1 MLIQFRVENHRSL
14 CEEQV
19 LSMVAA
25 GTGEPGDERL
35 IRRAGLEEA
44 LLPAVALYGANAS
57 GKTNV
62 IGALKFM
69 MEAVRESQRLWEPDS
84 GTPQEPFALSS
95 KAGEPSLYEVDFL
108 LDEVRY
114 RYGFVLS
121 ATRIDAEWLEVWREG
136 QKRSLFE
143 READVFSFSEDL
155 PGENEAIKA
164 LTRPNSLFLSAA
176 AQNNHKALSSVFGW
190 FSAASFSNRNAPFQ
204 RVSSSEASI
213 LGHLFNMERQR
224 SLVQEENALIHR
236 QRDAVIQLL
245 RSADTGI
252 IDIKVF
258 QEDGAET
265 QVQAKSWPGRQS
277 EIYLRHRTE
286 DAARESWLPL
296 TVQSAGTIT
305 LLNMAIPVLAALVRG
320 GLLCVDELEANLH
333 PMVALEIVRLFN
345 DPKQNRHG
353 AQILFTTHDTNLLGN
368 VVGEPALRRDQV
380 WLTEK
385 DQKGATH
392 LYPLT
397 DFHPRADENL
407 ERGYL
412 QGRYGAIPFLGQLVS
427 LEDQGGGK

>member
-14 CEEQV
+14 CDEQV

-35 IRRAGLEEA
+35 IHRAGLEEA

-62 IGALKFM
+62 VGALRFM
-69 MEAVRESQRLWEPDS
+69 MEAVRDSQRLWEPDS

-121 ATRIDAEWLEVWREG
+121 AARVDEEWLEVWRDGE
-136 QKRSLFE
+136 KRSLFE
-143 READVFSFSEDL
+143 RVADEFSFSVDL

-176 AQNNHKALSSVFGW
+176 AQNNHQALSSVFGW
-190 FSAASFSNRNAPFQ
+190 LSTAFFTSWNAPSHS
-204 RVSSSEASI
+204 VMSTEAA
-213 LGHLFNMERQR
+213 LFGHLFGIGRPR
-224 SLVQEENALIHR
+224 SLIKDVHTSISR
-236 QRDAVIQLL
+236 RRDAITQLL
-245 RSADTGI
+245 GSVDTGI
-252 IDIKVF
+252 IDIKVV
-258 QEDGAET
+258 QDDGASKRGLKWWLGT
-265 QVQAKSWPGRQS
+265 QS

-286 DAARESWLPL
+286 DAEREAWLPL
-296 TVQSAGTIT
+296 AVQSAGTIT
-305 LLNMAIPVLAALVRG
+305 LLNMAIPITAVLERG

-368 VVGEPALRRDQV
+368 VLGEPALRRDQV

-427 LEDQGGGK
+427 LEAQSGGK

>member
-14 CEEQV
+14 CDEQV

-25 GTGEPGDERL
+25 STGEPGDERL
-35 IRRAGLEEA
+35 IRRSGLEEA

-62 IGALKFM
+62 VGALRFM

-95 KAGEPSLYEVDFL
+95 KAGEPSLYELDFL
-108 LDEVRY
+108 LEEVRY

-121 ATRIDAEWLEVWREG
+121 ATRVDAEWLEEWRDG

-143 READVFSFSEDL
+143 READEFSFSEDL
-155 PGENEAIKA
+155 PGENESIKA

-176 AQNNHKALSSVFGW
+176 AQNNHQALSSVFGW
-190 FSAASFSNRNAPFQ
+190 FSAAFFTNRNAPSH
-204 RVSSSEASI
+204 RVRSFEAS
-213 LGHLFNMERQR
+213 LLESLFGRRRQL
-224 SLVQEENALIHR
+224 SLFQEENAAINR
-236 QRDAVIQLL
+236 QRDAIAQLL

-252 IDIKVF
+252 IDIKVV

-265 QVQAKSWPGRQS
+265 HGLARLRIGRRS
-277 EIYLRHRTE
+277 EVYLRHRTE
-286 DAARESWLPL
+286 DAERESWLPL
-296 TVQSAGTIT
+296 SVQSAGTIT
-305 LLNMAIPVLAALVRG
+305 LLNMAIPITAVLMNG

-345 DPKQNRHG
+345 DPKQNQHG

-368 VVGEPALRRDQV
+368 VLGEPALRRDQV

-412 QGRYGAIPFLGQLVS
+412 QGRYGAIPFLGRLVS
-427 LEDQGGGK
+427 LEGQSGGI

>member
-14 CEEQV
+14 CDEQI
-19 LSMVAA
+19 LSMVAS
-25 GTGEPGDERL
+25 GTHEPGDERL
-35 IRRAGLEEA
+35 IRRAALEEA

-62 IGALKFM
+62 VGALRFM
-69 MEAVRESQRLWEPDS
+69 VGAVRDSQRLWEPDS
-84 GTPQEPFALSS
+84 GPPQEPFALSS
-95 KAGEPSLYEVDFL
+95 KVGEPSLYEIDFL

-121 ATRIDAEWLEVWREG
+121 AARVDAEWLEVWRDGE
-136 QKRSLFE
+136 KRALFE
-143 READVFSFSEDL
+143 READAFSFSEDL
-155 PGENEAIKA
+155 SGENEAIKA

-176 AQNNHKALSSVFGW
+176 AQNNHKALSSIFGW
-190 FSAASFSNRNAPFQ
+190 FSAVFFTNRNAPSQAGRASRDLLRDLLFDTSQ
-204 RVSSSEASI
+204 LHFPMFSEDKASNKR
-213 LGHLFNMERQR
+213 LRG
-224 SLVQEENALIHR
+224 
-236 QRDAVIQLL
+236 AVAQLL

-252 IDIKVF
+252 IDIKSA
-258 QEDGAET
+258 QEDRTEQGLGMLRAT
-265 QVQAKSWPGRQS
+265 RS

-286 DAARESWLPL
+286 DTEREAWLPL
-296 TVQSAGTIT
+296 AVQSAGTIT
-305 LLNMAIPVLAALVRG
+305 LLTMAIPILRVLERG
-320 GLLCVDELEANLH
+320 GLLCVDELEGNLH
-333 PMVALEIVRLFN
+333 PMVALELLRLFN
-345 DPKQNRHG
+345 DPRQNPHG

-368 VVGEPALRRDQV
+368 VLGEPALRRDQV

-427 LEDQGGGK
+427 LEGQGGGN

>member
-14 CEEQV
+14 CDEQV
-19 LSMVAA
+19 LSMVASE
-25 GTGEPGDERL
+25 TCEPGNERL
-35 IRRAGLEEA
+35 IRRAALQEA

-62 IGALKFM
+62 VGALRFM
-69 MEAVRESQRLWEPDS
+69 MGAVRDSQRLWEPDS
-84 GTPQEPFALSS
+84 GPPQEPFALSS
-95 KAGEPSLYEVDFL
+95 KASAPSLYEIDFL

-121 ATRIDAEWLEVWREG
+121 AMRVDAEWLEVWRDGE
-136 QKRSLFE
+136 KRALFE
-143 READVFSFSEDL
+143 READEFNFSEAL

-176 AQNNHKALSSVFGW
+176 AQNNHKALSLIFGW
-190 FSAASFSNRNAPFQ
+190 FGAVFFTNRNTSPLDVSAPRGLLRDLLFDT
-204 RVSSSEASI
+204 SHLHFSLLSEDKASNKR
-213 LGHLFNMERQR
+213 LRG
-224 SLVQEENALIHR
+224 
-236 QRDAVIQLL
+236 AVAHLL

-252 IDIKVF
+252 IDIKSA
-258 QEDGAET
+258 QEERT
-265 QVQAKSWPGRQS
+265 EPGFGMLRSTRS

-286 DAARESWLPL
+286 DADREAWLPL
-296 TVQSAGTIT
+296 AVQSAGTIT
-305 LLNMAIPVLAALVRG
+305 LLTMAIPILRVLERG
-320 GLLCVDELEANLH
+320 GLLCVDELEGNLH
-333 PMVALEIVRLFN
+333 PMVALELLRLFN
-345 DPKQNRHG
+345 DPRQNPHG
-353 AQILFTTHDTNLLGN
+353 AQILFTAHDTNLLGN
-368 VVGEPALRRDQV
+368 VLGEPALRRDQV

-427 LEDQGGGK
+427 LEGQAGGS